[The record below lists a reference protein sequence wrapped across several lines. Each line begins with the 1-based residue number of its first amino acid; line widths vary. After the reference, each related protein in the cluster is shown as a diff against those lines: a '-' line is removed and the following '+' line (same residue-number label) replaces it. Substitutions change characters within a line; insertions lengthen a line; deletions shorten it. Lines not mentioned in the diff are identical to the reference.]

1 MFRVACTGNLCFGK
15 CGVLH
20 CSLWAVQT
28 HNYIYAT
35 RNVQM
40 HLKSNCTGGE
50 GQGESGEGK
59 EGGIVGEML
68 NNTVIPS
75 MIGS

>member
-40 HLKSNCTGGE
+40 HLKSTAQEERDRERVVRERRGD
-50 GQGESGEGK
+50 SG
-59 EGGIVGEML
+59 
-68 NNTVIPS
+68 
-75 MIGS
+75 